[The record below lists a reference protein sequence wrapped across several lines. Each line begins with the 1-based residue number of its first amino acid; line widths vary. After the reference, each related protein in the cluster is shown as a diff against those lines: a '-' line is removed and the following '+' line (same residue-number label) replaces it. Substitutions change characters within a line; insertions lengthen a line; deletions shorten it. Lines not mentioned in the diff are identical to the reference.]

1 MFVNYKKNDMW
12 YYVEKNIRYIV
23 VVNDFYQL
31 LKIAFRT
38 RYGPEGR
45 GFESLMLRHEDTA
58 ISSVFCFLI

>member
-1 MFVNYKKNDMW
+1 MW

-45 GFESLMLRHEDTA
+45 GFESLMLRQESPQRTA
-58 ISSVFCFLI
+58 GFFFAAEKRRTMCC